1 MFMHHRLRRW
11 THWVT
16 LVALV
21 LAALAPGLSQ
31 AWSGL
36 RGDSTPDWGQVCAA
50 MDLDRMAAPQ
60 PGSDPAQAG
69 AHQHCTMCLLRLDV
83 GAPPPA
89 PAAMALRADLAHG
102 QPVSDLAPAVLRPVW
117 AAASARAPPSQ
128 A

>member
-1 MFMHHRLRRW
+1 MFVHHRLRRW

-16 LVALV
+16 LVAV
-21 LAALAPGLSQ
+21 VMAALAPGLSQ

-50 MDLDRMAAPQ
+50 MDPASMAAPQ
-60 PGSDPAQAG
+60 PGSDTVPAS
-69 AHQHCTMCLLRLDV
+69 AHQHCTMCLLRLDM

-102 QPVSDLAPAVLRPVW
+102 LPVPDLAPAVLPPVW
-117 AAASARAPPSQ
+117 APASARAPPSQ